1 MQRAAAARG
10 QQGSSGTAAAAQP
23 WRRKQREGA
32 KDPEGPTGRVAMPDL
47 LEEGR
52 AGKEGVWEAEKGFN
66 VRCVFH

>member
-1 MQRAAAARG
+1 MAPQ
-10 QQGSSGTAAAAQP
+10 T
-23 WRRKQREGA
+23 KGA
-32 KDPEGPTGRVAMPDL
+32 KGPEGPTGRVAMPDL